1 MLKEIK
7 CVHFTQPTI
16 SFHAGLNVILGDDD
30 AKNSIGKSTVLMI
43 IDFVFGGNSMVQDT
57 SGAIREL
64 KHHHYDFAFD
74 FDRVYYFSRAT
85 DDSRSVHVCD
95 SQYVRQSVLP
105 LPEFCAFL
113 KKHYGMERMSS
124 TFRDLVGPFARI
136 WKKGGLEPAQ
146 PFVGVVNEGH
156 AKAIA
161 RLIDLF
167 GRTGEIA
174 AERDLLKGLTERLK
188 LVNSSMN
195 EDLIPKITKSQH
207 AENLKKISEYSA
219 QMDQLKIGLGG
230 AITTYESLF
239 DEALQKMHHR
249 KAELMRERAEV
260 NNTIRRLER
269 ELAGLTPRLTANI
282 SLVADFFPNVDVDR
296 LAQVEAFHHKIGKI
310 VKQELKAELAQARA
324 TEHILGQQ
332 VAAVESEMSTA
343 LAGKGMPDDVFSRLF
358 DLKEATDR
366 AMNENLHYDRAADL
380 KDSIFLGNNRLSSV
394 YDGIFADIEQQINER
409 LRAFNRVVYGPTRA
423 SSTLRIRASD
433 SYGFTSQADTGTG
446 KSYAG
451 LVAFDLAML
460 SLTPLPMFIHDSIIY
475 KNIEV
480 PATQRILRIF
490 SRVKAKQ
497 IFISFDEAKKF
508 GAAADASLN
517 ASAVLKLTR
526 NRLLYTKDWRDKD
539 QNQDE

>member
-7 CVHFTQPTI
+7 CIHFTQPTI
-16 SFHAGLNVILGDDD
+16 SFHHGLNVILGDDD

-43 IDFVFGGNSMVQDT
+43 IDFVFGGSSMVADA

-64 KHHHYDFAFD
+64 GHHHYDFAFE
-74 FDRVYYFSRAT
+74 FDRVYHFSRAT
-85 DDSRSVHVCD
+85 DDHRSVYVCD

-105 LPEFCAFL
+105 LSEFCAFL
-113 KKHYGMERMSS
+113 KNHYGMESMSS
-124 TFRDLVGPFARI
+124 SFRDLIGPFARI
-136 WKKGGLEPAQ
+136 WKKGGLETDQ
-146 PFVGVVNEGH
+146 PFVGIVNEAH

-174 AERDLLKGLTERLK
+174 VERDILKGLTERLK

-195 EDLIPKITKSQH
+195 EDLIPRITKGQR
-207 AENLKKISEYSA
+207 AENLKKISEYSM
-219 QMDQLKIGLGG
+219 QMEQLQSGLGG
-230 AITTYESLF
+230 AIATYESLF
-239 DEALQKMHHR
+239 DEALQKMQHR
-249 KAELMRERAEV
+249 KAGLMRERAEV

-282 SLVADFFPNVDVDR
+282 SLVADFFPNVDVGR

-310 VKQELKAELAQARA
+310 VKQELKAELAQAQA
-324 TEHILGQQ
+324 TEHTLTQQ
-332 VAAVESEMSTA
+332 VASIESEISAA
-343 LAGKGMPDDVFSRLF
+343 LAGKGMPDDIFSRLF

-366 AMNENLHYDRAADL
+366 AINENRHYDRAVDL
-380 KDSIFLGNNRLSSV
+380 KDSIRLGNNRLSSV
-394 YDGIFADIEQQINER
+394 YDGIFTNIEHQINER

-423 SSTLRIRASD
+423 SSSLRITAPD
-433 SYGFTSQADTGTG
+433 SYRFTSHADTGTG

-490 SRVKAKQ
+490 FRVKAKQ

-508 GAAADASLN
+508 GTTVEASLN

-526 NRLLYTKDWRDKD
+526 HRLLYTKDWRDQD
-539 QNQDE
+539 QNQD